1 MIMKIQCIFTL
12 YFLSVV
18 NKNVNAIFF
27 PIIKSLIILLTGRGE
42 DNVWSDVGTTGRGTR
57 GIAATKERGNQKGT
71 S

>member
-1 MIMKIQCIFTL
+1 MIMKTQCIFTL

-27 PIIKSLIILLTGRGE
+27 PIIKSLIILLTGGGE
-42 DNVWSDVGTTGRGTR
+42 DNIWSDVGTTGRGTR

>member
-1 MIMKIQCIFTL
+1 MIMKTQCIFTL

-27 PIIKSLIILLTGRGE
+27 PIIKSLIILLTGGGE

>member
-1 MIMKIQCIFTL
+1 MIMKTQCIFTL

-27 PIIKSLIILLTGRGE
+27 PIIKSLIILLTGGGE
-42 DNVWSDVGTTGRGTR
+42 DNIWSDVGTTGRGTR
-57 GIAATKERGNQKGT
+57 GIAATKERGNQKG

>member
-1 MIMKIQCIFTL
+1 MIMKTQCIFTL

-18 NKNVNAIFF
+18 NKKVNAIFF
-27 PIIKSLIILLTGRGE
+27 PIIKSLIILLTGGGE